1 MFKVIHDF
9 KDLQDKG
16 KIYKVGDKYPRK
28 GYDPTE
34 KRIAELL
41 GKKNKIGKS
50 LIKEIEEPKKAAPK
64 KKANK

>member
-50 LIKEIEEPKKAAPK
+50 LIKEIAETKKAAPK

>member
-16 KIYKVGDKYPRK
+16 KIYKVGDKYPRE

-50 LIKEIEEPKKAAPK
+50 LIKEIAEPKKAAPK
-64 KKANK
+64 KKADK